1 MENRMSPVALTPAP
15 AAKAQGFR
23 LTGRMVLAILLG
35 WFAIVGSVNAI
46 MMTLAVKT
54 LPATVVSS
62 SYKVGNAYNHELA
75 AARAQNERHWNVD
88 LGVDHRADGV
98 TAVSMTA
105 SDKDGKVL
113 PASLFRMSA
122 LRPVDGRQ
130 VIDIPLTQGSAGE
143 IKGETRALER
153 GLWELTLEAYDASGE
168 RLFLS
173 LSRVVL
179 K

>member
-1 MENRMSPVALTPAP
+1 MSPVALTPATAP
-15 AAKAQGFR
+15 KVQGFR

-35 WFAIVGSVNAI
+35 WFALVGSVNAI

-75 AARAQNERHWNVD
+75 AARAQNERHWTVD
-88 LGVDHRADGV
+88 LGINHRADGI
-98 TAVSMTA
+98 TAVSMNA
-105 SDKDGKVL
+105 RDKDGKAL
-113 PASLFRMSA
+113 PASLFRLSA
-122 LRPVDGRQ
+122 LRPADGRQ
-130 VIDIPLTQGSAGE
+130 VIDIPLSDGGASA
-143 IKGETRALER
+143 IKGETRALEP
-153 GLWELTLEAYDASGE
+153 GLWELTLEAYDAGGE